1 MTVDADKLKMRAVD
15 FFSGWL
21 AIPDAAKTTVQRP
34 KPKKTK

>member
-1 MTVDADKLKMRAVD
+1 MVVDADKLKMRAVD
-15 FFSGWL
+15 CFNGWL